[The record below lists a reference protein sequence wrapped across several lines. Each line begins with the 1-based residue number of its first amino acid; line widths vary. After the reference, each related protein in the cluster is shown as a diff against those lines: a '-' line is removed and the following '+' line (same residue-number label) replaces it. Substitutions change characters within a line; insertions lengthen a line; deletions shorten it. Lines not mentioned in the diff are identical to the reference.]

1 MSEYMP
7 PMGGSDIMLNGLLKH
22 VDVDAYNVNIISSR
36 CQEDLIKDDKI
47 NILWQHL
54 SYNEPLTQGM
64 TNKFFTRAKEM
75 DN

>member
-36 CQEDLIKDDKI
+36 CQEDLIKDD
-47 NILWQHL
+47 
-54 SYNEPLTQGM
+54 PGVDFQGL
-64 TNKFFTRAKEM
+64 EGEL
-75 DN
+75 DPIQQ